1 MENSIQKGLS
11 RLQIL
16 IMAITAGVSVASLY
30 YVQPIL
36 DEVSKSLHKSENEVG
51 LLPALA
57 QAGYGLGLFFITP
70 YGDKMNRKKL
80 ILLMLFVLVLALFG
94 MALIHNLYGIYLM
107 SLMSLI
113 IGAMGAAAQV
123 VMPMAATL
131 ATENKGKIVGMVF
144 TGLLSGILLARVVS
158 GYSARL
164 WGWQSIYMISAFV
177 IMVMMVLVYFTLPN
191 VGTQFSGTYGEL
203 LKSTIAQYKR
213 FPKLRRLSI
222 IGALVFGV
230 FCSFWTT
237 ITFHLTGEPFFL
249 KSDKIGLL
257 GIVALGGALLAP
269 VVGRMADKGSP
280 ARGILYSI
288 LVVVASVILMMVFP
302 SNIWMIVFSVFIM
315 DVGVQAMQITNIAT
329 IYTLDESAN
338 SRINTVYMTCYF
350 IGGALGTVLGVNCWH
365 YGGWNFV
372 LIQFMILL
380 VVAVCIAVV
389 NINPEKYKLR

>member
-107 SLMSLI
+107 SLI

-177 IMVMMVLVYFTLPN
+177 IMLMMVLVHFTLPN
-191 VGTQFSGTYGEL
+191 VGTQFNGTYGEL

-269 VVGRMADKGSP
+269 IVGRMADKGSP

-288 LVVVASVILMMVFP
+288 LVVVVSVILMMVFP

-372 LIQFMILL
+372 LIQFMVLL
-380 VVAVCIAVV
+380 VAAVCIAIV